1 LCGQQAKY
9 LSTPYLTVHHISH
22 KHIIPYGGP
31 RVSIFRKLNNKVI
44 FNYLITNKSYLFI
57 SLMYLSFVCDPIG
70 FYNVDN
76 NIKSHI

>member
-1 LCGQQAKY
+1 MLQRKGSIYRITCVVSTTTLKY
-9 LSTPYLTVHHISH
+9 TVPTVH
-22 KHIIPYGGP
+22 
-31 RVSIFRKLNNKVI
+31 RVSLFFRKLNNKVI